1 MESYLGHDIE
11 SKETIIFLKNFHF
24 DAEKVSS
31 FLECRMFFF
40 TVDQNCFVKNGLIYR
55 SFKM

>member
-31 FLECRMFFF
+31 FLECRMFF
-40 TVDQNCFVKNGLIYR
+40 LL
-55 SFKM
+55 